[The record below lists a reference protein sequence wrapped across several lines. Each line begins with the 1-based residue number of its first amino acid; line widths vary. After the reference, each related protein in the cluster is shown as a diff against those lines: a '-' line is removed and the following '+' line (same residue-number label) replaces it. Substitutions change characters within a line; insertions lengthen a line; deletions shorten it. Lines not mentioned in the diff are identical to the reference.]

1 MTGYVLHS
9 YVEKAITT
17 FYSYNINHIQ
27 YDPSWNVNI
36 YNIRL
41 SYFKEYYKRQLL
53 ESYAK

>member
-1 MTGYVLHS
+1 MS
-9 YVEKAITT
+9 YTPMLKKAITT

-41 SYFKEYYKRQLL
+41 SYFKEYDKRQLL